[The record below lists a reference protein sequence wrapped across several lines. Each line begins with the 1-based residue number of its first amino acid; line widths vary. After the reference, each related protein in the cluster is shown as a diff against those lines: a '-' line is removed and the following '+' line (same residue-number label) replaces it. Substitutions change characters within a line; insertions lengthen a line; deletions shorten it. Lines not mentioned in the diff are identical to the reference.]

1 MNTNLQADSHSFIV
15 VRGARTNNLK
25 EISVAIP
32 KRRITVFTGVS
43 GSGKS
48 SLVFGIIA
56 AESQRLINETYT
68 AFLQSFM
75 PSLAIPEVDELS
87 NLSAAIVVDQEPMGA
102 NSRSTVGT
110 VTDASAML
118 RVIFSRLGTPPVR
131 GASALSFNTPD
142 GMCLAC
148 EGMGQVNSLDL
159 TELFD
164 DSLSLNDGAI
174 TVPNFQVGAWYWQI
188 MADSGLYPADQPIKT
203 FTEQQLADFLYKP
216 VTKINIGT
224 HNATYEGLVPKVQR
238 TIMSKERDK
247 AQKSVQAFM
256 DRAATFAVCPN
267 CNGSR
272 LNQAAQEC
280 QVAGINIAQASEKQ
294 ISDLYMWLNE
304 QNLSE
309 VGPIADK
316 LIDLLKSLTRIGLG
330 YLSLDRPSGTLSGGE
345 AQRVKMVRHLGSALT
360 DITYVFDEPTVGL
373 HPHDIAQMN
382 ELLIELRNKG
392 NTILV
397 VEHKPE
403 VIAVA
408 DHIIDLGPLAGSNGG
423 QVMYEGD
430 YAGLAASDTLTGRHF
445 AQPVSLRNGGARP
458 LGDHVTITGAN
469 QHNLKDVTVDVPL
482 GGLVAVTGV
491 AGSGK
496 SSLIKSNM
504 ANAVQV
510 HGAAPELVIV
520 DQGAIRGSRRSNP
533 ATFSGLLD
541 HIRSAFAKA
550 NGVKPG
556 LFSANSVGA
565 CQTCNGV
572 GLIYTDLAFMQG
584 VSSVCE
590 DCQGKRFTAEVLE
603 YQLNGKNI
611 HEVLSLSIDQAH
623 KFFPT
628 GKAHQILSHLVAV
641 GLGYIKLGQALNTL
655 SGGERQRLKL
665 AINMGQGKKFYVLDE
680 PTTGLHMADVDH
692 LLGLLDQLVAQGN
705 SVVVIEHNLR
715 VVAHCDW
722 VIDLG
727 PGAGHDGGQVV
738 FTGTPLELSTT
749 KTTTGEHLRLFL
761 KN

>member
-1 MNTNLQADSHSFIV
+1 MSVHQLADSHSDII
-15 VRGARTNNLK
+15 VRGARTNNLQD
-25 EISVAIP
+25 ISVAIP

-118 RVIFSRLGTPPVR
+118 RVIFSRLGTPAVR
-131 GASALSFNTPD
+131 SASALSFNTAD
-142 GMCLAC
+142 GMCLTC
-148 EGMGQVNSLDL
+148 SGMGEVNSLDL
-159 TELFD
+159 SELVD
-164 DSLSLNDGAI
+164 EELSINDGAI

-188 MADSGLYPADQPIKT
+188 MADSGLYPADRPIKE
-203 FTEQQLADFLYKP
+203 FTPAQREDFYYKP

-256 DRAATFAVCPN
+256 DRAASFAPCPQ
-267 CNGSR
+267 CHGTR
-272 LNQAAQEC
+272 LNQNAQDC
-280 QVAGINIAQASEKQ
+280 KINGANIADAQRMQ
-294 ISDLYMWLNE
+294 ISDLRGWLAG
-304 QNLSE
+304 QDLTA
-309 VGPIADK
+309 VGPLAAN
-316 LIDLLKSLTRIGLG
+316 LTALLESLVRIGLG
-330 YLSLDRPSGTLSGGE
+330 YLSLDRPAGTLSGGE

-373 HPHDIAQMN
+373 HSHDIAQMN

-403 VIAVA
+403 VIAIA

-423 QVMYEGD
+423 QVMYAGD
-430 YAGLAASDTLTGRHF
+430 YTGLAASDTLTGRHL
-445 AQPVSLRNGGARP
+445 AQPVTLRPGGARP
-458 LGDHVTITGAN
+458 LTQHVRITGAN
-469 QHNLKDVTVDVPL
+469 QHNLKDVSVDVPL

-496 SSLIKSNM
+496 STLIKSNL
-504 ANAVQV
+504 ARAVKHSPGV
-510 HGAAPELVIV
+510 PELVIV

-533 ATFSGLLD
+533 ATFSGLMD
-541 HIRSAFAKA
+541 HIRTAFAKA
-550 NGVKPG
+550 KGVEPG
-556 LFSANSVGA
+556 MFSANSTGA
-565 CQTCNGV
+565 CTNCNGA
-572 GLIYTDLAFMQG
+572 GLIYTDLGFMQG
-584 VSSVCE
+584 VASVCE
-590 DCQGKRFTAEVLE
+590 VCDGKRFTAEVLT
-603 YQLNGKNI
+603 YQLHGKNV
-611 HEVLSLSIDQAH
+611 HEVLNLSIEQAH
-623 KFFPT
+623 AFFKS
-628 GKAHQILSHLVAV
+628 GKAHQILANLVAV

-665 AINMGQGKKFYVLDE
+665 AINMGQGAKIYVLDE

-692 LLGLLDQLVAQGN
+692 LLGLLDQLVAEGN

-738 FTGTPLELSTT
+738 FTGTPKDLVRAD
-749 KTTTGEHLRLFL
+749 TTTGSFL
-761 KN
+761 ARFLA